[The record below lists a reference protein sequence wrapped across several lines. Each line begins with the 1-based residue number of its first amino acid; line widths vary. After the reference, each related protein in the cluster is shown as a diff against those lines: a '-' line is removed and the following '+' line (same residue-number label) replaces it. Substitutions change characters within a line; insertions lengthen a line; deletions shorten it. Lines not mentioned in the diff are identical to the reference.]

1 MYTKYVLNNREV
13 FQMTNT
19 LPQTH
24 SALNKTI
31 NGLEYSKELGKCVK
45 TTYTFTDLEK
55 QVMDLFPIDWYVDDL
70 EATDFG
76 LDDPDC
82 WLLDW
87 DEVQPLI
94 KSLNITQ
101 NQLKGIIG
109 SLANKGAIEIEERG
123 QTKAEKKIF
132 GEDLYWLS
140 SRCFESLI
148 AKEVA

>member
-1 MYTKYVLNNREV
+1 MLHLLISINNK
-13 FQMTNT
+13 QMTQT

-31 NGLEYSKELGKCVK
+31 NGLEYSEKLDKCVK

-55 QVMDLFPIDWYVDDL
+55 QVMDLFPIEWYVDDL
-70 EATDFG
+70 EASDFG
-76 LDDPDC
+76 LDDPSE

-87 DEVQPLI
+87 DDCKVLI
-94 KSLNITQ
+94 KGIGITE
-101 NQLKGIIG
+101 NQLKGVIS
-109 SLANKGAIEIEERG
+109 SLSKKGAIEIEERG
-123 QTKAEKKIF
+123 QTKAEKKMF

-148 AKEVA
+148 AEVN

>member
-1 MYTKYVLNNREV
+1 MA
-13 FQMTNT
+13 QT

-31 NGLEYSKELGKCVK
+31 NGLEYSEKLGKCVK

-55 QVMDLFPIDWYVDDL
+55 QVMDLFPIEWYVDDL
-70 EATDFG
+70 EASDFG
-76 LDDPDC
+76 LDDPSC

-94 KSLNITQ
+94 KTLNITQ
-101 NQLKGIIG
+101 NQLKGVIG
-109 SLANKGAIEIEERG
+109 SLANKGAIEIETRG
-123 QTKAEKKIF
+123 ETKAEKKMF

-148 AKEVA
+148 AEVN

>member
-1 MYTKYVLNNREV
+1 MTK
-13 FQMTNT
+13 T

-31 NGLEYSKELGKCVK
+31 NGFEYSKELKKCVE

-55 QVMDLFPIDWYVDDL
+55 QVMDLFPIDWYVDELNAD
-70 EATDFG
+70 EFG
-76 LDDPDC
+76 LDDPSN

-87 DEVQPLI
+87 DEVKVLI
-94 KSLNITQ
+94 KGIDITE
-101 NQLKGIIG
+101 NQLKGVIG

-123 QTKAEKKIF
+123 KTKAEKRMF

-148 AKEVA
+148 AEVK